1 MLFILKYLILLVFII
16 FNFIYFKYNNN
27 KGRAY
32 CFLVSLTAKTDD
44 KIMMDRCQTGL
55 MIQCYRIAFSV
66 GLDEKI
72 SK

>member
-32 CFLVSLTAKTDD
+32 CFLVSLTAKNRKQDYDGSLPNRFNDT
-44 KIMMDRCQTGL
+44 ML
-55 MIQCYRIAFSV
+55 
-66 GLDEKI
+66 
-72 SK
+72 